1 MYTYTW
7 YQWLAFFYVY
17 CFLGWIFES
26 TYVSLKQKRLVN
38 RGFLR
43 LPMLPLYG
51 SGAVMMLWVSLPVRD
66 SLPLVYISGFIAA
79 TALEYVTGAVME
91 RLFKVRYWDY
101 SNQPFQLH
109 GYICLSSSIAWGFLT
124 IFMTDVIHEPI
135 ARAVL
140 AISPVV
146 LVVCDF
152 IISVLFTADAYES
165 TKAALAL
172 GHTLEAMTK
181 LKADIEL
188 LQSKIEL
195 LREEAIERGALT
207 REETAEKLAA
217 AQAEAARKLAAIRTD
232 AEERLSAAR
241 AETARQLQAAAAEH
255 KEHMAD
261 TKALA
266 EKRLSDVRQ
275 ETAARIEA
283 AKTEGTER
291 LEAAKQRVNERI
303 AEVRTEADARIA
315 FDDRLTRLS
324 TQLEELKHR
333 RQSLRPVK
341 KLHAFYRRGL
351 LRGNPTAVSSKFAA
365 ALKELKEQNG
375 TKIGPFT

>member
-124 IFMTDVIHEPI
+124 IFMIDVIHEPI

-232 AEERLSAAR
+232 AEERLAAAR

-365 ALKELKEQNG
+365 ALKELKEQNS
-375 TKIGPFT
+375 TKIGPFA

>member
-101 SNQPFQLH
+101 SSQPFQLR

-124 IFMTDVIHEPI
+124 ILMTDVIHDPI
-135 ARAVL
+135 ARTVL
-140 AISPVV
+140 AVPPVI
-146 LVVCDF
+146 LLICDF
-152 IISVLFTADAYES
+152 VISVLFTADAYES
-165 TKAALAL
+165 IKAALAL

-181 LKADIEL
+181 LKADIEE

-217 AQAEAARKLAAIRTD
+217 AQAEAARRLAAVRSD
-232 AEERLSAAR
+232 AEERLATAR
-241 AETARQLQAAAAEH
+241 AETARQLQAAATEH
-255 KEHMAD
+255 KE
-261 TKALA
+261 
-266 EKRLSDVRQ
+266 S
-275 ETAARIEA
+275 
-283 AKTEGTER
+283 
-291 LEAAKQRVNERI
+291 
-303 AEVRTEADARIA
+303 
-315 FDDRLTRLS
+315 
-324 TQLEELKHR
+324 
-333 RQSLRPVK
+333 
-341 KLHAFYRRGL
+341 
-351 LRGNPTAVSSKFAA
+351 
-365 ALKELKEQNG
+365 
-375 TKIGPFT
+375 

>member
-7 YQWLAFFYVY
+7 YQWLAFFYLY
-17 CFLGWIFES
+17 CFFGWIFES

-101 SNQPFQLH
+101 SNQPFQLR

-140 AISPVV
+140 AVPPVV
-146 LVVCDF
+146 LLICDF
-152 IISVLFTADAYES
+152 VISVLFTADAYES

-181 LKADIEL
+181 LKADIEE

-217 AQAEAARKLAAIRTD
+217 AQTEAIRSD
-232 AEERLSAAR
+232 AEERLAAAR

-255 KEHMAD
+255 KERLAE

-266 EKRLSDVRQ
+266 EKRLSDVRE
-275 ETAARIEA
+275 ETASRIEA
-283 AKTEGTER
+283 AKAEGAER
-291 LEAAKQRVNERI
+291 LEATKQRVNERI
-303 AEVRTEADARIA
+303 SEVRTEADARIA

-365 ALKELKEQNG
+365 ALKELKEQDR
-375 TKIGPFT
+375 

>member
-101 SNQPFQLH
+101 SSQPFQLH

-124 IFMTDVIHEPI
+124 ILMTDVIHEPI
-135 ARAVL
+135 ARTVL
-140 AISPVV
+140 AVPPVI
-146 LVVCDF
+146 LLICDF
-152 IISVLFTADAYES
+152 VISVLFTADAYES
-165 TKAALAL
+165 IKAALAL

-181 LKADIEL
+181 LKADIEE

-217 AQAEAARKLAAIRTD
+217 AQAEAARRLASVRSD
-232 AEERLSAAR
+232 AEERL
-241 AETARQLQAAAAEH
+241 AE
-255 KEHMAD
+255 

-266 EKRLSDVRQ
+266 EKRLSDVRE
-275 ETAARIEA
+275 ETTSRIEA
-283 AKTEGTER
+283 AKAGNAER
-291 LEAAKQRVNERI
+291 IEAAKQRVNERI
-303 AEVRTEADARIA
+303 AEVRTEVDARIA
-315 FDDRLTRLS
+315 FDNRLTRLS
-324 TQLEELKHR
+324 TRLEELKHR
-333 RQSLRPVK
+333 RQSLRPAK

-365 ALKELKEQNG
+365 ALKELKEQNS
-375 TKIGPFT
+375 TKIGPFA

>member
-7 YQWLAFFYVY
+7 YQWLAFFYLY
-17 CFLGWIFES
+17 CFFGWIFES
-26 TYVSLKQKRLVN
+26 TYVSLKKRRFVN

-51 SGAVMMLWVSLPVRD
+51 SGAVMMLWVSLPVRNN
-66 SLPLVYISGFIAA
+66 LFLVYVSGFIAA

-140 AISPVV
+140 AVPPVV
-146 LVVCDF
+146 LVICDF

-181 LKADIEL
+181 LKADIEA

-217 AQAEAARKLAAIRTD
+217 AQAEAVRKLTAIRSD
-232 AEERLSAAR
+232 AEERLAAAR
-241 AETARQLQAAAAEH
+241 AETARQLEAAAAEH
-255 KEHMAD
+255 KERIAE

-266 EKRLSDVRQ
+266 EKRLSDVRE
-275 ETAARIEA
+275 ETAA
-283 AKTEGTER
+283 R
-291 LEAAKQRVNERI
+291 LEAAKAGSAERLEAVKQRVNDRI
-303 AEVRTEADARIA
+303 SEVRSEADARIA
-315 FDDRLTRLS
+315 FDERLTRLI
-324 TQLEELKHR
+324 TQLEDLKHR
-333 RQSLRPVK
+333 RQALRPAK

-365 ALKELKEQNG
+365 ALKELKEQD
-375 TKIGPFT
+375 K

>member
-1 MYTYTW
+1 
-7 YQWLAFFYVY
+7 
-17 CFLGWIFES
+17 
-26 TYVSLKQKRLVN
+26 
-38 RGFLR
+38 
-43 LPMLPLYG
+43 
-51 SGAVMMLWVSLPVRD
+51 
-66 SLPLVYISGFIAA
+66 
-79 TALEYVTGAVME
+79 
-91 RLFKVRYWDY
+91 
-101 SNQPFQLH
+101 
-109 GYICLSSSIAWGFLT
+109 
-124 IFMTDVIHEPI
+124 
-135 ARAVL
+135 
-140 AISPVV
+140 
-146 LVVCDF
+146 
-152 IISVLFTADAYES
+152 
-165 TKAALAL
+165 
-172 GHTLEAMTK
+172 
-181 LKADIEL
+181 
-188 LQSKIEL
+188 
-195 LREEAIERGALT
+195 
-207 REETAEKLAA
+207 
-217 AQAEAARKLAAIRTD
+217 
-232 AEERLSAAR
+232 
-241 AETARQLQAAAAEH
+241 
-255 KEHMAD
+255 MAD